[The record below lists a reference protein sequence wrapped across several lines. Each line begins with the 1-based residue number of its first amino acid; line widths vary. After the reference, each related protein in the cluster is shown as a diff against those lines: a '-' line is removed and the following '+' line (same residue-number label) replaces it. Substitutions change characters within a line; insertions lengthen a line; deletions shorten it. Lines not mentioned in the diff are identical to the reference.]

1 VVILLA
7 GAAVEISSNEWKQF
21 LGGVIVVKLG
31 VGIAQTTLITYVSE
45 IAPFQIRGTMIG
57 AYQLFLGFGQ
67 LLSAVAT
74 KIIVETNPD
83 VWRPLMATEF
93 IFSGLF
99 IIMLPF
105 IPESHVHHARKGNVE
120 AAKRSLQ
127 KLYGT
132 APNYDMVSNN
142 AWEPLQKAHQDQDYE
157 YEVIKRG
164 IEAEEAFS
172 ANLGHS
178 SYLEIFQGINLKRT
192 LAGMVGIL
200 CQPFTGGP
208 IIWGYSTVGDENLTF
223 CTRT

>member
-1 VVILLA
+1 MVILLA

-132 APNYDMVSNN
+132 APNYDVVSDY
-142 AWEPLQKAHQDQDYE
+142 ARGAFGGKAYQD
-157 YEVIKRG
+157 
-164 IEAEEAFS
+164 
-172 ANLGHS
+172 
-178 SYLEIFQGINLKRT
+178 
-192 LAGMVGIL
+192 
-200 CQPFTGGP
+200 
-208 IIWGYSTVGDENLTF
+208 
-223 CTRT
+223 